1 MVFGALGP
9 WLDQTANSATRL
21 NGMMR
26 ISGPGGDLAGLSPAI
41 HKFLYCTS
49 SGSGFITEHS
59 YKANAAGDAYL
70 DETTGATVTAYTT
83 NLAGNSKILDYQ
95 LTMDM
100 EKARFAESVSGTGVI
115 TDDVDGTTGELAVKL
130 ATGATSG
137 GRSAITSIGLKQD
150 FSKNSFLSFKSR
162 VGTLSSLNLRG
173 GVNCDL
179 VTSADSN
186 TISYS
191 AEICTATN
199 NNWFLRTATTGA
211 NTATNTSIAATANRV
226 GIKLEHY
233 PALGT
238 PSVLMYI
245 DAAAAVQKTSNVPT
259 TGAGANNDVIRFS
272 VKNSTIADRP
282 WYIYGVRLVYQ
293 ALDSWV

>member
-1 MVFGALGP
+1 M
-9 WLDQTANSATRL
+9 
-21 NGMMR
+21 
-26 ISGPGGDLAGLSPAI
+26 
-41 HKFLYCTS
+41 
-49 SGSGFITEHS
+49 
-59 YKANAAGDAYL
+59 
-70 DETTGATVTAYTT
+70 
-83 NLAGNSKILDYQ
+83 
-95 LTMDM
+95 
-100 EKARFAESVSGTGVI
+100 
-115 TDDVDGTTGELAVKL
+115 DGTTGELSIKL

-137 GRSAITSIGLKQD
+137 GRSAITQVTLKQD
-150 FSKNSFLSFKSR
+150 FSKNSFLSFKSK

-179 VTSADSN
+179 VTGADTN

-199 NNWFLRTATTGA
+199 NNWFLRTATSGA
-211 NTATNTSIAATANRV
+211 NTATNTSIAATTNRV

-259 TGAGANNDVIRFS
+259 TGAGANNNVLRFS
-272 VKNSTIADRP
+272 VKNSTSSDRP
-282 WYIYGVRLVYQ
+282 WFIYGSRLVYQ
-293 ALDSWV
+293 VLDSWV